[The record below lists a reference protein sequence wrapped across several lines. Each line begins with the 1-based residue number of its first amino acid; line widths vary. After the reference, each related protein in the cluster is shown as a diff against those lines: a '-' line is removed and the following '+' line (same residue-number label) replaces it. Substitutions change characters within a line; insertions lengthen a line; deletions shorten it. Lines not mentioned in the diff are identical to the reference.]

1 VISLTTVVYLS
12 ASSGLKRLLLLE
24 ILLESPLPP
33 PLPWIIE
40 WYLTRAL
47 CALLRFL
54 TACWESR
61 WGSMLVVA
69 VFLVDAV

>member
-12 ASSGLKRLLLLE
+12 ARSGLKRLLLLE
-24 ILLESPLPP
+24 ILLESPLP
-33 PLPWIIE
+33 LPWIIE

-47 CALLRFL
+47 CALFRFL

>member
-1 VISLTTVVYLS
+1 
-12 ASSGLKRLLLLE
+12 LLE
-24 ILLESPLPP
+24 ILLERPLP
-33 PLPWIIE
+33 PWIIE

-47 CALLRFL
+47 CALFRFL